1 MSNNILWVIGII
13 LLLCLSFLVMLKCW
27 KSDISIFG
35 GGLLRLKVS
44 EPRYTMMVEGK
55 LHMDARLDKMPFN
68 NIKVGDSIIILRA
81 RPKDELTEN
90 PGYNHP
96 EYKFT
101 TTVKTIT
108 KYENIEALL
117 KSKGVKNFYPDST
130 TSEAI
135 AMFSEYLPTK
145 YSVSSPVIAIEF
157 QPHKKSSTSK
167 SLAYGRKEYKASR
180 EHKHLLP
187 PHGKRYNHRNNETYN
202 FDEYYY

>member
-44 EPRYTMMVEGK
+44 EPRYTMMVDGK
-55 LHMDARLDKMPFN
+55 LHMDVRLDKMPFN
-68 NIKVGDSIIILRA
+68 NIKVGDSIIMIRA
-81 RPKDELTEN
+81 RPKDELTKN
-90 PGYNHP
+90 PDYNHP

-117 KSKGVKNFYPDST
+117 KSKGVKNFYPDAT
-130 TSEAI
+130 ASEAV

-157 QPHKKSSTSK
+157 QPHKKLSTSK

-187 PHGKRYNHRNNETYN
+187 PHGKRHDHRNNETYN
-202 FDEYYY
+202 FADY